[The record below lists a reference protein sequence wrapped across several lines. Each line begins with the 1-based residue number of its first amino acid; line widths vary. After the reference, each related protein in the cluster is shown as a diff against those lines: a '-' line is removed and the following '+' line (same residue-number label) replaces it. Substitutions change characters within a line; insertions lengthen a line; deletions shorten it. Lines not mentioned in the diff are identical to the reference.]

1 MDFYIDF
8 EFLEGTQKNGFPL
21 NLFIKETKPT
31 IDLISIGVV
40 SENGKTFYAVSKDF
54 NIKEAW
60 NRHQVVELVDHK
72 SYYMIEEGKEYWIRE
87 NVLKPIFEQ
96 WKKEENDK
104 TFNIDDPSS
113 IKNTLKFT
121 YKNFKQCIKEIGKT
135 NEEIQHHLS
144 KFINDT
150 IMSEPVSS
158 LLYLTKPRF
167 IGYYSDYDW
176 VVFCWIFGKMNKL
189 PSHFPQYCYDLK
201 QELDRKVESLDWYL
215 NQHILSDNDSIYT
228 IGLMENHEKDC
239 KANFNAKLSRIKELK
254 EYPKQVNEH
263 NALSDAIWSKQLHEF
278 IKLL

>member
-21 NLFIKETKPT
+21 NLFIKETNPT
-31 IDLISIGVV
+31 IDLISIGVI
-40 SENGKTFYAVSKDF
+40 SGNGKTFYAVSKDF

-60 NRHQVVELVDHK
+60 NRHQVVELVDHE
-72 SYYMIEEGKEYWIRE
+72 SYYMIEEGKQYWIRE

-104 TFNIDDPSS
+104 TYNINDPSS

-121 YKNFKQCIKEIGKT
+121 YKNFKYCIKEIGKT
-135 NEEIQHHLS
+135 KEEIYHDLL
-144 KFINDT
+144 KFINLTNLDVPNS
-150 IMSEPVSS
+150 SE
-158 LLYLTKPRF
+158 YTNPRF

-176 VVFCWIFGKMNKL
+176 VIFCWIFGKMNYL
-189 PSHFPQYCYDLK
+189 PSNFPQYCYDLK

-215 NQHILSDNDSIYT
+215 NKHILSDNDSIYT
-228 IGLMENHEKDC
+228 IGVGENHEKDC
-239 KANFNAKLSRIKELK
+239 KANFNAKLARIKELK